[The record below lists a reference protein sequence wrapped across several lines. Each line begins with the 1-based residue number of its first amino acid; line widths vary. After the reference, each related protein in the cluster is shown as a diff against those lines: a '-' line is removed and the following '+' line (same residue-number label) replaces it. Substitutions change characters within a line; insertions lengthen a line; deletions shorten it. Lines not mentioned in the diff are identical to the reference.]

1 MNRFFRA
8 VAIRAAVA
16 ILTLSPTVAL
26 CAVAD
31 LESQV
36 REFTLPNGLTF
47 LVLERHEA
55 PVFSFRTFVDAGGV
69 DEVAGITGVAHMFEH
84 MAFKGTRT
92 VGTTDYEAEA
102 RALDA
107 VDAAWEALFA
117 ERQKGYE
124 ADSTRLA
131 SLENTF
137 KEAQEAA
144 SAFVVSNDFSKLL
157 DENGAV
163 GVNAYTSMDNTNY
176 FYSLP
181 SNRLELWARLESDR
195 LTHPVLREYY
205 KEREVVQEERR
216 FQESSPRG
224 RAFSTFW
231 LSAFLAH
238 PYGNGLIGHISDLKA
253 ISRQD
258 AEEFFRRHYVA
269 KNMAIAVVGDVNFDE
284 VKRLAEK
291 YFSGV
296 SDAPEPPP
304 VRTVEPPHTAEI
316 RVEVV
321 EQAQPSL
328 TIAYHIPSAF
338 DPDWAAYTLL
348 GQILGSGRSSRLYQ
362 RLVKDDQSA
371 ARVFAYAGFPAEK
384 YPNLLMIQAALNR
397 DAEPDS
403 VETAIYEELDRL
415 IAQGPTAEEMKKVKR
430 LNRAGYIRSL
440 RSNGGLAGQLAE
452 GQALYGDW
460 RKSFRWLEEADRVT
474 AADIQRVAQAA
485 LRKENRVVGVLRKP
499 A

>member
-1 MNRFFRA
+1 MNRLF
-8 VAIRAAVA
+8 RAAVLGTA
-16 ILTLSPTVAL
+16 VILLACGPVRAAGGFTGI
-26 CAVAD
+26 
-31 LESQV
+31 ESQV

-55 PVFSFRTFVDAGGV
+55 PVFSFRTYVDAGGV

-92 VGTTDYEAEA
+92 VGTTDFPAEA
-102 RALDA
+102 KALDA
-107 VDAAWEALFA
+107 IDAAWEALFA

-131 SLENTF
+131 GLEAAF
-137 KEAQEAA
+137 KQAQEAA
-144 SAFVVSNDFSKLL
+144 ADFVVSNDFSKLL

-195 LTHPVLREYY
+195 LTQPVLREYY

-224 RAFSTFW
+224 RAMSAFW

-253 ISRQD
+253 ISRHD

-269 KNMAIAVVGDVNFDE
+269 RNMAIAVVGDVRFDD
-284 VKRLAEK
+284 VKRLAER

-296 SDAPEPPP
+296 SDAPEPRP
-304 VRTVEPPHTAEI
+304 VRTVEPPHAAEI

-321 EQAQPSL
+321 ETAQPAL
-328 TIAYHIPSAF
+328 TIAYHIPSGF
-338 DPDWAAYTLL
+338 DPDWPAYVLL
-348 GQILGSGRSSRLYQ
+348 GQILGSGRSSRLYE
-362 RLVKDDQSA
+362 RLVKEDQSA
-371 ARVFAYAGFPAEK
+371 ARVFAYAGFPGEK
-384 YPNLLMIQAALNR
+384 YPNLLMVQAALNR
-397 DAEPDS
+397 DASPDS
-403 VETAIYEELDRL
+403 VEAAVYEEIDRL
-415 IAQGPTAEEMKKVKR
+415 VTDGPTVEEMRKVKR
-430 LNRAGYIRSL
+430 QNRAGYIRSL

-460 RKSFRWLEEADRVT
+460 RKSFRWLEEVEGVT
-474 AADIQRVAQAA
+474 AEDVQRVAKAA